1 MIEDPP
7 EPDDTN
13 AALAAR
19 LDEYLSAIQRGDVSA
34 AETILT
40 QQPELRPFA
49 GPLRTLD
56 AMTPDLEFGATLL
69 DVLGESASTEA
80 SNARTDNNQSAAFAE
95 DGDETVELPS
105 GTGAWS
111 NRGTDS
117 TGRQSTPRWRT
128 FGRYE
133 LHDELGRGGMGVV
146 YRARQVDLDRMVAV
160 KMILVNRLAS
170 RDDIR
175 RFYQEAQAAGRLSHP
190 NIVGIHEVGEI
201 NGQHYFSMDCVEGR
215 GLNELLAAG
224 PARSTIQSFGS
235 EASTPEDASQDTPVD
250 SSRLAGKPAAPG
262 RHNVLT
268 FDQTARIIRDVARAA
283 NYLHRNGIVHRDL
296 KPSNIMIAES
306 GHPYVTDFGLA
317 RVSRDDGS
325 RTGSGVIVGTPNYMS
340 PEQAAGRLADVGPHS
355 DIYSLGV
362 ILYEAITGRLP
373 HHGPNALETLV
384 LVMEAD
390 PELPRRINPHV
401 PRDLEAICLKCL
413 EKNPAQRYQS
423 AEELAA
429 DLDCYLRG
437 ESVTASAQGAYHLWR
452 RWLRREPALAS
463 RWAAI
468 LLGGL
473 IIHFSWLTG
482 DVGNLRHEVILRLLA
497 FWGLS
502 SFLFQ
507 RIQRNESFALVSR
520 YAWLAADAGFLTQ
533 MLLIAAEPVGP
544 LLVVY
549 PLLIAASG
557 LFFHEG
563 LVLFMTS
570 VSLVSYATFLWMRPG
585 EASPWHYPLI
595 FAGIL
600 VVIGVVTSHQVH
612 RLRTLSRHFGSA
624 S

>member
-1 MIEDPP
+1 MSEDIL
-7 EPDDTN
+7 DSDTED
-13 AALAAR
+13 AELAAK
-19 LDEYLSAIQRGDVSA
+19 LDQYLSAVQRSDAQA
-34 AETILT
+34 AQVLL
-40 QQPELRPFA
+40 QANPELQPFVE
-49 GPLRTLD
+49 PLLTLD
-56 AMTPDLEFGATLL
+56 AMTPDLEFGSTLIEALGQAESDETCIL
-69 DVLGESASTEA
+69 DRSGGRSGGARGESVGGAGQGGA
-80 SNARTDNNQSAAFAE
+80 GIRRGAAGQE
-95 DGDETVELPS
+95 RSEL
-105 GTGAWS
+105 
-111 NRGTDS
+111 
-117 TGRQSTPRWRT
+117 RT
-128 FGRYE
+128 FGRFE
-133 LHDELGRGGMGVV
+133 LHEELGRGGMGVV
-146 YRARQVDLDRMVAV
+146 YRARQVDLDRIVAV

-190 NIVGIHEVGEI
+190 NIVGIHEVGEV

-215 GLNELLAAG
+215 GLNEILAAG
-224 PARSTIQSFGS
+224 PAQSAV
-235 EASTPEDASQDTPVD
+235 ASTGSTAAT
-250 SSRLAGKPAAPG
+250 SSATGGSARRTQRLAASGP
-262 RHNVLT
+262 HDVLT
-268 FDQTARIIRDVARAA
+268 FDQAAQIIRDVARAA
-283 NYLHRNGIVHRDL
+283 GYLHRNGIVHRDL
-296 KPSNIMIAES
+296 KPSNILISEA
-306 GHPYVTDFGLA
+306 GHPFVTDFGLA

-325 RTGSGVIVGTPNYMS
+325 CTGSGLIVGTPNYMS
-340 PEQAAGRLADVGPHS
+340 PEQAAGRLDNVGPHS

-373 HHGPNALETLV
+373 LHGPNAMETLV

-413 EKNPAQRYQS
+413 EKSPEQRYQS
-423 AEELAA
+423 AEELAE

-437 ESVTASAQGAYHLWR
+437 ESVAASAQGVYHLWR

-473 IIHFSWLTG
+473 IVHFSWLTG
-482 DVGNLRHEVILRLLA
+482 DIGDVKHGVILQLLGYWA
-497 FWGLS
+497 IS
-502 SFLFQ
+502 AFLFQ
-507 RIQRNESFALVSR
+507 RVQRSEKLALLSR

-533 MLLIAAEPVGP
+533 MLLIAADPVGP

-570 VSLVSYATFLWMRPG
+570 VSLASYATFLWMRPE
-585 EASPWHYPLI
+585 EAVPWHYPLI
-595 FAGIL
+595 FAAIL

-612 RLRTLSRHFGSA
+612 RLRTLSRHFGA
-624 S
+624 SS